1 MSSTTS
7 LYDDVVTITYDYLG
21 PAADRFVVR
30 QIRNHL
36 QKDPAELQRKD
47 LRQLIDWIQLAMRL
61 ISSDSEAIDQ
71 YISDLEALVK
81 PKRSPEH
88 GKKVRH

>member
-1 MSSTTS
+1 MTNTN
-7 LYDDVVTITYDYLG
+7 LYDDVVAITYDYLG

-36 QKDPAELQRKD
+36 GKDPAQLRQED

-61 ISSDSEAIDQ
+61 ISDNAEVVDH
-71 YISDLEALVK
+71 YITDLESLNR
-81 PKRSPEH
+81 KRRS
-88 GKKVRH
+88 